1 MAPLA
6 HTLALLAM
14 TLATAAIDEE
24 RMDMAPNSFDD
35 QYRGCGPAMT
45 AALPALNRSEFQ
57 DNPVFAQAWLKAVA
71 EWQRKGS
78 PVSPLSSS
86 AQAIAV
92 MAYSMKYVYRPFN
105 DAVREAGSSPQE
117 YRDNFHFKTLHFLL
131 TQALVKLREDQNAP
145 CRNVFRG
152 VHDICFMAQ
161 RGQRVRFGHF
171 TSTSLSRNVAEGYGT
186 DTVFQVYT
194 CHGVDIQA
202 FSYDRGNREVLIP
215 PYETFEVTNV
225 TRKGDKAEIELS
237 STGTYSKYNCEWLE
251 GDTTGDSLGDEDTRR
266 GDGATHGGS
275 VPLAP
280 FHLGGLVLATTAL
293 AVATGIL

>member
-78 PVSPLSSS
+78 PVSPLSSP

-92 MAYSMKYVYRPFN
+92 MAYSMNDVHKAFN
-105 DAVREAGSSPQE
+105 TAVRTAGSSPWE

-131 TQALVKLREDQNAP
+131 TQALAKLRDAKGQQ

-152 VHDICFMAQ
+152 VCRYQSKARQGDTVQF
-161 RGQRVRFGHF
+161 GQFA
-171 TSTSLSRNVAEGYGT
+171 SSSLTKESAMRYGT
-186 DTVFQVYT
+186 NTLFKVHT
-194 CHGVDIQA
+194 CHSVGIQN
-202 FSYDRGNREVLIP
+202 FSKYPEEEEVLIP
-215 PYETFEVTNV
+215 PFETFKVTKFTWV
-225 TRKGDKAEIELS
+225 GDRAEIQLHS
-237 STGTYSKYNCEWLE
+237 SGTFSKYNCEWLQ
-251 GDTTGDSLGDEDTRR
+251 
-266 GDGATHGGS
+266 GGS
-275 VPLAP
+275 DPLAP
-280 FHLGGLVLATTAL
+280 FHFGGFILATTAL

>member
-14 TLATAAIDEE
+14 TVATVAIDEKQ
-24 RMDMAPNSFDD
+24 MDMAPNSFDD
-35 QYRGCGPAMT
+35 QYRGCGPDMT
-45 AALPALNRSEFQ
+45 TVLPALNHSEFQ
-57 DNPVFAQAWLKAVA
+57 KNPVFAEAWLKAVA

-105 DAVREAGSSPQE
+105 EAVRQAGSSPQE

-131 TQALVKLREDQNAP
+131 TQALVKLREDQNAQ

-152 VHDICFMAQ
+152 VHDICFMAR

-171 TSTSLSRNVAEGYGT
+171 TSTSLSRKVAEDYGT

-202 FSYDRGNREVLIP
+202 FSYDRGKREVLIP
-215 PYETFEVTNV
+215 PYETFEVTKV

-251 GDTTGDSLGDEDTRR
+251 G
-266 GDGATHGGS
+266 GS
-275 VPLAP
+275 IPLAP

-293 AVATGIL
+293 AVATGTL

>member
-131 TQALVKLREDQNAP
+131 TQALVKLREDQNAQ

-152 VHDICFMAQ
+152 VRDVCFMAR

-171 TSTSLSRNVAEGYGT
+171 TSTSLSMMSPDAMGQTQYSRWERPFGP
-186 DTVFQVYT
+186 
-194 CHGVDIQA
+194 
-202 FSYDRGNREVLIP
+202 LP
-215 PYETFEVTNV
+215 PW
-225 TRKGDKAEIELS
+225 RPRPGHH
-237 STGTYSKYNCEWLE
+237 STGSGHRDPLSHK
-251 GDTTGDSLGDEDTRR
+251 
-266 GDGATHGGS
+266 ATNI
-275 VPLAP
+275 
-280 FHLGGLVLATTAL
+280 TAVT
-293 AVATGIL
+293 VATVANIITKTP

>member
-14 TLATAAIDEE
+14 TLATAAIDVKW
-24 RMDMAPNSFDD
+24 MDMAPNSFDD

-57 DNPVFAQAWLKAVA
+57 KNPVFAHAWLKAVA
-71 EWQRKGS
+71 EWQRKRS

-105 DAVREAGSSPQE
+105 DAVRQAGRSPQE
-117 YRDNFHFKTLHFLL
+117 YRDKFHFKTLHFLL
-131 TQALVKLREDQNAP
+131 TQALVKLRKDQNAR

-152 VHDICFMAQ
+152 VHDIRFMAQ
-161 RGQRVRFGHF
+161 RGQRVRFGQF
-171 TSTSLSRNVAEGYGT
+171 TSTSLSRKVATRYGT

-215 PYETFEVTNV
+215 PYETFEVTKV
-225 TRKGDKAEIELS
+225 TRKGGKAEIKLS
-237 STGTYSKYNCEWLE
+237 STGTYSKYNCEWL
-251 GDTTGDSLGDEDTRR
+251 R
-266 GDGATHGGS
+266 GGS

-280 FHLGGLVLATTAL
+280 FHRAGLVLATTAQ